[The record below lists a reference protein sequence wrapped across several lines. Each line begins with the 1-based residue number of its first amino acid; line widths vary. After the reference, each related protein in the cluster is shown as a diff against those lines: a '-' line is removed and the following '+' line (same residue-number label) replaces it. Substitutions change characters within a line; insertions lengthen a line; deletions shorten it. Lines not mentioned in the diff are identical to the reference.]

1 MCRSINSSD
10 CFILLQL
17 DTAPHYVWFGRGSNK
32 VEQET
37 ASALAARLAGGW
49 VEQLHQYNNDEPLWT
64 LLGGQNEHLAPASA
78 SEADVMEVRFT

>member
-1 MCRSINSSD
+1 M
-10 CFILLQL
+10 
-17 DTAPHYVWFGRGSNK
+17 
-32 VEQET
+32 EQET